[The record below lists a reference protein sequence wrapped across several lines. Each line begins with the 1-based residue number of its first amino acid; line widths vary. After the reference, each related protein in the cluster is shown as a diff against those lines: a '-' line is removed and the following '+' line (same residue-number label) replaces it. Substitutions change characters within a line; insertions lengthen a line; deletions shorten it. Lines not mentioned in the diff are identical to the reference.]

1 MNRKLLTSILLCA
14 VFLLSMGTTFAM
26 PSADAYETIVQSLPP
41 LGARVTADS
50 FPSFAEV
57 VPNHPMVPPQVAR
70 GTYGGWEFMEQIQ
83 NGRISYVII
92 RPEAGE
98 QDTTA
103 IAEEILSATS
113 EIYGDPYHC
122 TDDGKYLWEH
132 GVYDA
137 KTGTFFAQ
145 NY

>member
-14 VFLLSMGTTFAM
+14 VFLLSMGTALAA
-26 PSADAYETIVQSLPP
+26 PSADAYRAIIQALPP
-41 LGARVTADS
+41 LGAKVTAGS

-57 VPNHPMVPPQVAR
+57 VPNHPMVPPQLAR

-83 NGRISYVII
+83 NGRVSYVMI
-92 RPEAGE
+92 RPETGE

-103 IAEEILSATS
+103 IAEEIISATS
-113 EIYGDPYHC
+113 AVYGAPYQR
-122 TDDGKYLWEH
+122 TSDGKCLWDR
-132 GVYDA
+132 GIYDA

>member
-1 MNRKLLTSILLCA
+1 MNRKLLTFILLCA
-14 VFLLSMGTTFAM
+14 VFLLSMCTALAA
-26 PSADAYETIVQSLPP
+26 PSADAYRAIIQALPP
-41 LGARVTADS
+41 LGAKVTAGS

-83 NGRISYVII
+83 NGRVSYVMIH
-92 RPEAGE
+92 PEAGE

-103 IAEEILSATS
+103 IAEEIISATS
-113 EIYGDPYHC
+113 AIYGAPYQR
-122 TDDGKYLWEH
+122 TSDGKCLWER

>member
-26 PSADAYETIVQSLPP
+26 PSADAYETVVQSLPP

-70 GTYGGWEFMEQIQ
+70 GTYGGWEFMEQICHHPPR
-83 NGRISYVII
+83 GRRTRHHSD
-92 RPEAGE
+92 RR
-98 QDTTA
+98 
-103 IAEEILSATS
+103 
-113 EIYGDPYHC
+113 GDPLCHFG
-122 TDDGKYLWEH
+122 DLRRSLSLH
-132 GVYDA
+132 GRWKISLGA
-137 KTGTFFAQ
+137 WRLRR
-145 NY
+145 